1 MTEQERN
8 ELHER
13 IAQVKE
19 RVARAAEKAGKK
31 PEDIILVAA
40 SKMNDAESDSCRH
53 RGVR

>member
-19 RVARAAEKAGKK
+19 RVARAAEKAGKSYN
-31 PEDIILVAA
+31 ILYF
-40 SKMNDAESDSCRH
+40 S
-53 RGVR
+53 

>member
-40 SKMNDAESDSCRH
+40 SRDDGNPAF
-53 RGVR
+53 VAP

>member
-19 RVARAAEKAGKK
+19 RVARAAEKGRHHTG
-31 PEDIILVAA
+31 
-40 SKMNDAESDSCRH
+40 CREQDE
-53 RGVR
+53 